1 MLEEE
6 LTSEIIDQ
14 EKYLTEL
21 ARNYTIFLS
30 KYPKIFSDL
39 ISGSDFDFALYDSIE
54 AYDSRSPVDVFNVY
68 CNGHGIEIRPGRA
81 VDSDLELALSIKA
94 VKKLIQ
100 TKNKE
105 EYAQLLGYFFNNPEE
120 EKGWID
126 FILHKR
132 THILIDMGY
141 GRFARTAGILKEDD
155 DVYSI

>member
-6 LTSEIIDQ
+6 LTSQIIDQ
-14 EKYLTEL
+14 QKYKTEL
-21 ARNYTIFLS
+21 AKNYTTFLS
-30 KYPKIFSDL
+30 KYPEIFSDL

-54 AYDSRSPVDVFNVY
+54 AYDNRSPVDIFNVY

-81 VDSDLELALSIKA
+81 DDSDLELALSIEA
-94 VKKLIQ
+94 VKKLTQ
-100 TKNKE
+100 TKTKV
-105 EYAQLLGYFFNNPEE
+105 EYAQLLGYFFNNPDE

-132 THILIDMGY
+132 TQILINMGY
-141 GRFARTAGILKEDD
+141 GRFARTAGILEDDD